1 MSNGPSAIASTCV
14 GSHEALRDPWAQWT
28 GCKGSHV
35 PMVDD
40 LTCPSFKGEAL
51 PTDRDRVMKRR
62 THEHLRIAMV
72 GTRGMPANYGGVET
86 VVDVLSREL
95 VARGHE
101 VTVFCRSEDYEHHP
115 PMIDG
120 VRLVYLP
127 GSQSPGI
134 GAMMHAFRSTIY
146 CIGRN
151 FDVIHFHALG
161 PGMMSIMSRL
171 LTKSTV
177 IVTVHGRDDKRDKWG
192 RAARLVLRF
201 AASVSARVPHS
212 TLVVSETLAHEYAD
226 EFRRATTVVPNST
239 HAIPAVAAGQTLE
252 RYGLTPHKYFIS
264 VGRLVPEKA
273 PHEMIAA
280 YLSAM
285 TNMPLV
291 IVGGAAGTEAYVQH
305 LKEIAEPS
313 SGVIFTGPLYGE
325 QLAEILTNAGAFV
338 TSSHLEGL
346 PTALIEAGRAALPII
361 ASDIEPHCE
370 ILNTT
375 TGTDGRRVYPTGDT
389 KSLSELFGLVES
401 FYDDESFGAKL
412 LASELDDRYA
422 PARTGEVHE
431 QAYLAAI
438 GSRRRR

>member
-1 MSNGPSAIASTCV
+1 
-14 GSHEALRDPWAQWT
+14 
-28 GCKGSHV
+28 
-35 PMVDD
+35 
-40 LTCPSFKGEAL
+40 
-51 PTDRDRVMKRR
+51 
-62 THEHLRIAMV
+62 MV

-86 VVDVLSREL
+86 VVDVLSRQL

-120 VRLVYLP
+120 VKLVYLP
-127 GSQSPGI
+127 ASQSPGI
-134 GAMMHAFRSTIY
+134 GAMIHAFRAAVY
-146 CIGRN
+146 CIGRD

-161 PGMMSIMSRL
+161 PGMMSIISRL
-171 LTKSTV
+171 LTRSTV
-177 IVTVHGRDDKRDKWG
+177 VVTVHGRDDKRDKWG
-192 RAARLVLRF
+192 RGARLVLRF

-226 EFRRATTVVPNST
+226 EFQRSTTVVPNST
-239 HAIPAVAAGQTLE
+239 HAIPNVAPGSTLT
-252 RYGLTPHKYFIS
+252 RYGLSPQKYFIS

-273 PHEMIAA
+273 PHEMIAG

-285 TNMPLV
+285 TDMSLV
-291 IVGGAAGTEAYVQH
+291 VVGGAAGTEEYVDH
-305 LKEIAEPS
+305 LKEMAAGCS
-313 SGVIFTGPLYGE
+313 AVIFTGPLYGE
-325 QLAEILTNAGAFV
+325 ELAEILTNAGAFV

-361 ASDIEPHCE
+361 ASDIDPHCE
-370 ILNTT
+370 ILDTT

-389 KSLSELFGLVES
+389 EALSELFGLVES
-401 FYDDESFGAKL
+401 GYDDESFGAKL

-438 GSRRRR
+438 GSRHRR